1 MWKYLSYDTSSNFL
15 LDVKVLTLVFTKQAE
30 ELGTSQWSF
39 LNPKHMQKNRTF
51 KLKDVYT

>member
-30 ELGTSQWSF
+30 KLGTSQWSF
-39 LNPKHMQKNRTF
+39 LNSKHMQKNRTF